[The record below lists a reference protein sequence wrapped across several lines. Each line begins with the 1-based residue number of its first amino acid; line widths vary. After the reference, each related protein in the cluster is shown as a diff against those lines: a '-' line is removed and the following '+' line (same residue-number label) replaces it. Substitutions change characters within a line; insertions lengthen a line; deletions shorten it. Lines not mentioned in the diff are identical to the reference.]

1 MSWQFALGKWWKTS
15 QKTTSFRG
23 TFVEPF
29 PIKVGVIPWL
39 DFQQEGNDEWN
50 HHSEVQRWQRPWGCT
65 RLVCLCNMRNL
76 PSGWRN
82 SHFGISESKN
92 VEAWTMDLTWRLDNG
107 STVPSKSLD
116 HPNSSKSSCTPPILG
131 QGWRLHKSRSLPHRY
146 LRKNSTHTLPGD
158 SVTKVVLYKLH
169 PTSAEELGSLC
180 IVLPW
185 QNLNHNGTNGDTMG
199 ILHNKTMEHLLI

>member
-1 MSWQFALGKWWKTS
+1 M
-15 QKTTSFRG
+15 
-23 TFVEPF
+23 
-29 PIKVGVIPWL
+29 
-39 DFQQEGNDEWN
+39 
-50 HHSEVQRWQRPWGCT
+50 
-65 RLVCLCNMRNL
+65 RLVCLCNIRNL

-92 VEAWTMDLTWRLDNG
+92 VERWTMDLTWRLDNG

-116 HPNSSKSSCTPPILG
+116 HPNSSKSSWHPSDTRT
-131 QGWRLHKSRSLPHRY
+131 GWRLRKSRSLPHRY
-146 LRKNSTHTLPGD
+146 LRKNSTHTLSGD

-185 QNLNHNGTNGDTMG
+185 QTWTTMAQMG
-199 ILHNKTMEHLLI
+199 IQWVYRTKNHGKSSQLWGGWLRLLFKHLLGEQPVTLWQSWCLKFRISTWV